1 MKKLRRIISML
12 MVLVLFIG
20 ILPMNLGVVKAEA
33 ELDETTKLKNIKVRA
48 YNSETE
54 IWDDIGLTIKEY
66 VGSKQDTIYTPI
78 EFDPGRRLYQIKL
91 DSKYKKIQ
99 FYIEKAYKEQVVEI
113 ESSESYKIR
122 NSNYTEETVLQ
133 SGSNT
138 FEFYVKPSNG
148 SATREYFFSVDRG
161 DTTKAYKIYLPIGY
175 KDLKTAF
182 EGDIV
187 NIKAS
192 TDFKGKVFEKWIAPN
207 NVEIKDPYIILNKF
221 KMPNSDVTIK
231 TQYRDSSEDGS
242 KLKYIIVHAMKDNV
256 WETFYDSVKVSND
269 TYDYELNLSGGYTD
283 VYLTLQAEDI
293 LLNNSEGSLLKQSNN
308 HIKIKVNGDSLSVDD
323 FPYGFDT
330 SKTVLIEGENL
341 LNIKIISKNF
351 KNTSDYTLKINNGEV
366 KCNVS
371 FNPDYGKGSMEAV
384 EIAKGSTY
392 ELPKCTFEAPEN
404 KEFAGWKIGEEIKNP
419 GDEITVDKDTEVIA
433 LWKDIIYKVS
443 LVPGEGKGETIEKEY
458 AKDSKYTLPDCPFEA
473 PTNKEFKSWSVNN
486 EEKAVGD
493 VITINDNTE
502 ITATWRDKTI
512 ETHKVILVA
521 NNNIDDNIE
530 TEKEKG
536 TEYTLPDCSFTA
548 PDGQVFKAWEVAG
561 EEKAVGDKITV
572 NGDTEITATWKDK
585 PNETVTVTL
594 VANNDTDK
602 TIVKEVKKGTEYTLP
617 ECDFTA
623 PDGQV
628 FKAWKIGD
636 KEYDPQ
642 EKITIDDETEIKAI
656 WKENPDKENPDED
669 NPSEDNSDE
678 EKPGEKPNQD
688 KLKQKHAINITP
700 SPYGRVIID
709 SPEAKMGDKVTVR
722 AIAKYGYELVS
733 LSVRDASGKLLP
745 ITNGEFIMPDG
756 EVSIYPIFREIA
768 PYIEPEIYDKAER
781 EEQKMRDRRNYYHE
795 EEKDEDD
802 VKTIDKAKEEKQKE
816 SKVLITIGSEM
827 LDKVDGGV
835 RTLKAMDTK
844 PYIKGGRTM
853 LPLRYIAEALGY
865 RVAWLSETR
874 TAVIMD
880 IGLRVEIPVDSSF
893 IIVNGVKYTSDVK
906 PDMRNNRIMLPIANI
921 ARALGLK
928 DGKDILWDEVNRQV
942 TLIRNFNTK

>member
-33 ELDETTKLKNIKVRA
+33 ELDDTTKLNNIKVRA

-91 DSKYKKIQ
+91 DPKYKKIQ
-99 FYIEKAYKEQVVEI
+99 FYIEKAYEKQAVEI
-113 ESSESYKIR
+113 KSGESYKIR

-138 FEFYVKPSNG
+138 FEFYVKTSNG

-308 HIKIKVNGDSLSVDD
+308 HIKIKVNGDSLSVHD

-502 ITATWRDKTI
+502 VTATWQDKTI

-536 TEYTLPDCSFTA
+536 TDYTLPDCPFTA
-548 PDGQVFKAWEVAG
+548 PDGQVFKAWELDGQEYPAKTIITINKETIV
-561 EEKAVGDKITV
+561 KAI
-572 NGDTEITATWKDK
+572 WRDK
-585 PNETVTVTL
+585 PIEKYKVTL

-617 ECDFTA
+617 DCSFTA
-623 PDGQV
+623 PDEQV
-628 FKAWKIGD
+628 FKAWEIGD
-636 KEYDPQ
+636 KEYKPQ
-642 EKITIDDETEIKAI
+642 DKIKIDGETIVRAI
-656 WKENPDKENPDED
+656 WQVKSNETDPDKPNPGEENPDED
-669 NPSEDNSDE
+669 NPGEKANSDEDNSDE
-678 EKPGEKPNQD
+678 DNSDEDKPGEEPNPDKP
-688 KLKQKHAINITP
+688 KPSEKHAINITP
-700 SPYGRVIID
+700 SPYGKVIIE
-709 SPEAKMGDKVTVR
+709 PNEAKAGDKVTVH
-722 AIAKYGYELVS
+722 AIANYGYELIS
-733 LSVRDASGKLLP
+733 LSLRDASGKLLP
-745 ITNGEFIMPDG
+745 ITKGQFIMPDG
-756 EVSIYPIFREIA
+756 EVSVSSIFREIA
-768 PYIEPEIYDKAER
+768 PYI
-781 EEQKMRDRRNYYHE
+781 
-795 EEKDEDD
+795 
-802 VKTIDKAKEEKQKE
+802 
-816 SKVLITIGSEM
+816 
-827 LDKVDGGV
+827 
-835 RTLKAMDTK
+835 
-844 PYIKGGRTM
+844 
-853 LPLRYIAEALGY
+853 
-865 RVAWLSETR
+865 
-874 TAVIMD
+874 
-880 IGLRVEIPVDSSF
+880 
-893 IIVNGVKYTSDVK
+893 
-906 PDMRNNRIMLPIANI
+906 
-921 ARALGLK
+921 
-928 DGKDILWDEVNRQV
+928 
-942 TLIRNFNTK
+942 